1 MGDFLKAVPF
11 MAIAISLA
19 SLYFS
24 RRSWLQSNRPIV
36 TAFVSDHASG
46 NVSTTLNLIVSNTGN
61 RPATNVRLIAAENDI
76 LRLIKPTAQPIRKK
90 MIQDCFQEGAIIPV
104 LRNGEELST
113 CFGVITKSDND
124 ESWMEHGALIEIRVE
139 YGDLDGR
146 NYKSEMPL
154 KIYAREGFAGSVWKS
169 NKSN

>member
-1 MGDFLKAVPF
+1 MDDFRTALPF
-11 MAIAISLA
+11 IAIAVSLA

-36 TAFVSDHASG
+36 TAFVSDRGTG
-46 NVSTTLNLIVSNTGN
+46 NNSTALNLVVSNTGN

-76 LRLIKPTAQPIRKK
+76 SRLLKQTAQPNRKQ
-90 MIQDCFQEGAIIPV
+90 MIYACFQETAIIPI

-113 CFGVITKSDND
+113 LFGAITSND
-124 ESWMEHGALIEIRVE
+124 ESWMEHGAQIEIRVE

-146 NYKSEMPL
+146 CYKSEMPL
-154 KIYAREGFAGSVWKS
+154 KIYAREGFAGSVWKAS
-169 NKSN
+169 

>member
-1 MGDFLKAVPF
+1 VGDFLTAVPF
-11 MAIAISLA
+11 MAIAISFA

-36 TAFVSDHASG
+36 TAFVSDRGSG
-46 NVSTTLNLIVSNTGN
+46 NISTTLNLVVSNTGN

-90 MIQDCFQEGAIIPV
+90 MIHDCFEETAIIPI

-113 CFGVITKSDND
+113 CFGAITSSDSY
-124 ESWMEHGALIEIRVE
+124 ESWMESGAKIDIRVE

-146 NYKSEMPL
+146 SYQSEMPL
-154 KIYAREGFAGSVWKS
+154 KIYAREGFGGGSWKA
-169 NKSN
+169 N

>member
-1 MGDFLKAVPF
+1 MGSFLTAVPF
-11 MAIAISLA
+11 MALAISLA

-36 TAFVSDHASG
+36 TAFVSDHGSG
-46 NVSTTLNLIVSNTGN
+46 NISTTLNLVVSNTGN

-76 LRLIKPTAQPIRKK
+76 SRLIKPTAQPIRQK
-90 MIQDCFQEGAIIPV
+90 MIHDCFQEAAIIPI

-113 CFGVITKSDND
+113 CFGAITTRDNN
-124 ESWMEHGALIEIRVE
+124 ESWMEHGAQIEIRVE

-146 NYKSEMPL
+146 CYKSEMPL
-154 KIYAREGFAGSVWKS
+154 KIYAREGFAGSVWEAR
-169 NKSN
+169 